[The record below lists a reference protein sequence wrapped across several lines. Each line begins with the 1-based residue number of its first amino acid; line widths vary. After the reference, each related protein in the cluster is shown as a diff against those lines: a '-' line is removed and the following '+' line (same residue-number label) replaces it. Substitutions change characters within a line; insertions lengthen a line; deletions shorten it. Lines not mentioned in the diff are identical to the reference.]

1 MELENILSELE
12 ALVINAR
19 RVPFS
24 NKRVIEEDDLAD
36 IIDTLKQAVPAE
48 IKKSKQII
56 LERDKILE
64 KARIEGDEHISRTKE
79 YSRTVIEKEEIYE
92 QAKREA
98 AELKRIA
105 FENSSQTLE
114 KAQLEAADIL
124 NAAEEQSE
132 KIKEEAHIYVMELL
146 DYVQN
151 VVGQAQANTQNVIEA
166 IQETRINIK
175 I

>member
-1 MELENILSELE
+1 M
-12 ALVINAR
+12 
-19 RVPFS
+19 
-24 NKRVIEEDDLAD
+24 
-36 IIDTLKQAVPAE
+36 
-48 IKKSKQII
+48 
-56 LERDKILE
+56 
-64 KARIEGDEHISRTKE
+64 
-79 YSRTVIEKEEIYE
+79 IEKEEIYE